1 MALQSYVNKEY
12 ALGVPGDM
20 VNPGE
25 GQNVFTPVNP
35 KADGDVNVGSFVFP
49 GSDPYTMAS
58 NAAAVDTAGADTYA
72 VAATPSS
79 GSAVSGNITVV
90 NNGADISLASTVGAA
105 NKTASTNTSASGTL
119 TIPVGKDFDGTV
131 TLGGK
136 TIATVASG
144 GTVTPGSTLTAT
156 GTNSTVTVSQTT
168 YSGTDI
174 VITFSVEWTATGT
187 GAAVM
192 GFVVRVQMYPNYI
205 LTSSGT
211 LTVPSGCALSVA
223 VRGDFYANSK
233 TEATIGQ
240 KVFASTTDGSI
251 STGAAGSS
259 VSGSVETDFV
269 VKRGGAAG
277 DLIVIGNQ

>member
-35 KADGDVNVGSFVFP
+35 IADGDVNVGSFVFP
-49 GSDPYTMAS
+49 GADPYTMAS
-58 NAAAVDTAGADTYA
+58 NSATVDMSGSDTYA

-79 GSAVSGNITVV
+79 GEPVTGNVTVT
-90 NNGADISLASTVGAA
+90 NDGLDISLQSTVGAV
-105 NKTASTNTSASGTL
+105 NKTESTNTSASGTL
-119 TIPVGKDFDGTV
+119 TIPVGADFTGSITF
-131 TLGGK
+131 GGK
-136 TIATVASG
+136 TIATVADGSAS
-144 GTVTPGSTLTAT
+144 PGSELTAT

-174 VITFSVEWTATGT
+174 VITFSVAWAAKGAGT
-187 GAAVM
+187 AVM
-192 GFVVRVQMYPNYI
+192 GFVARVQMYPNY
-205 LTSSGT
+205 LLNSQGT
-211 LTVPSGCALSVA
+211 LTVPSGSALSVA
-223 VRGDFYANSK
+223 VRGDFYAISK

-251 STGAAGSS
+251 STGAASGS
-259 VSGSVETDFV
+259 VPGSVETDFT

-277 DLIVIGNQ
+277 ELIVIGNQ

>member
-1 MALQSYVNKEY
+1 MALQSYVNKDY

-35 KADGDVNVGSFVFP
+35 IADGDVNVGSFVFP
-49 GSDPYTMAS
+49 GADPYTMAS
-58 NAAAVDTAGADTYA
+58 NSATVDMSGSDTYA

-79 GSAVSGNITVV
+79 GEPVTGHVTVA
-90 NNGADISLASTVGAA
+90 NDGLDISLQSTVGAI
-105 NKTASTNTSASGTL
+105 NNTSANGTL
-119 TIPVGKDFDGTV
+119 TIPVGADFEGTV

-136 TIATVASG
+136 TIATATSG
-144 GTVTPGSTLTAT
+144 SVSPGSDLTAT
-156 GTNSTVTVSQTT
+156 GTNSTVTVSKTE

-174 VITFSVEWTATGT
+174 VITFSVAWTAQGTGT
-187 GAAVM
+187 AVM
-192 GFVVRVQMYPNYI
+192 GFVVRVQMYPNY
-205 LTSSGT
+205 LLNSPGT
-211 LTVPSGCALSVA
+211 LTVPSGSALSVA
-223 VRGDFYANSK
+223 VRGDFYAISK

-251 STGAAGSS
+251 STGAAGGS
-259 VSGSVETDFV
+259 VSGSVETDFT

-277 DLIVIGNQ
+277 ELIVIGNQ

>member
-12 ALGVPGDM
+12 AQGVPGDM

-35 KADGDVNVGSFVFP
+35 IADGDVNVGSFVFP

-58 NAAAVDTAGADTYA
+58 NSATVDTSGSDTYA

-79 GSAVSGNITVV
+79 GAAVSGDITVV
-90 NNGADISLASTVGAA
+90 NDGLDISLQSTVGAI
-105 NKTASTNTSASGTL
+105 NKTESTNTSASGTL
-119 TIPVGKDFDGTV
+119 TIPVGADFEGTV

-136 TIATVASG
+136 TIATITG
-144 GTVTPGSTLTAT
+144 GSVSPGSDLTAT
-156 GTNSTVTVSQTT
+156 GTNSTVTVAKTE

-174 VITFSVEWTATGT
+174 VITFSVAWTATGT

-205 LTSSGT
+205 LNSPGT
-211 LTVPSGCALSVA
+211 LTVPSGSALSVA
-223 VRGDFYANSK
+223 VRGDFYAISK

-251 STGAAGSS
+251 STGAASGS
-259 VSGSVETDFV
+259 VAGSVETDFV

-277 DLIVIGNQ
+277 ELIVIGNQ

>member
-1 MALQSYVNKEY
+1 MALQSYVNKDY

-35 KADGDVNVGSFVFP
+35 IADGDVNVGSFVFP
-49 GSDPYTMAS
+49 GADPYTMAS
-58 NAAAVDTAGADTYA
+58 NSATVDMSGSDTYA

-79 GSAVSGNITVV
+79 GEPVTGHVTVA
-90 NNGADISLASTVGAA
+90 NDGLDISLQSTVGAI
-105 NKTASTNTSASGTL
+105 NNTSANGTL
-119 TIPVGKDFDGTV
+119 TIPVGADFEGTV

-136 TIATVASG
+136 TIATVTSG
-144 GTVTPGSTLTAT
+144 SVSPGSDLTAT
-156 GTNSTVTVSQTT
+156 GTNSTVTVSKTE

-174 VITFSVEWTATGT
+174 VITFSVAWTAQGTGT
-187 GAAVM
+187 AVM
-192 GFVVRVQMYPNYI
+192 GFVVRVQMYPNY
-205 LTSSGT
+205 LLNSPGT
-211 LTVPSGCALSVA
+211 LTVPSGSALSVA
-223 VRGDFYANSK
+223 VRGDFYAISK

-251 STGAAGSS
+251 STDAAGGS
-259 VSGSVETDFV
+259 VSGSVETDFT

-277 DLIVIGNQ
+277 ELIVIGNQ

>member
-1 MALQSYVNKEY
+1 MALQSYVNKDY

-35 KADGDVNVGSFVFP
+35 IADGDVNVGSFVFP
-49 GSDPYTMAS
+49 GADPYTMAS
-58 NAAAVDTAGADTYA
+58 NSATVDTSGSDTYA

-79 GSAVSGNITVV
+79 GDPVTGNVTVA
-90 NNGADISLASTVGAA
+90 NDGLDISLQSTVGAV
-105 NKTASTNTSASGTL
+105 NKTESTNTSASGTL
-119 TIPVGKDFDGTV
+119 TIPVGADFAGSITF
-131 TLGGK
+131 GGK
-136 TIATVASG
+136 TIATVADGS
-144 GTVTPGSTLTAT
+144 VSPGSELTAT

-174 VITFSVEWTATGT
+174 VITFSVAWTAQGTGT
-187 GAAVM
+187 AVM
-192 GFVVRVQMYPNYI
+192 GFVVRVQMYPNY
-205 LTSSGT
+205 LLNSPGT
-211 LTVPSGCALSVA
+211 LTVPSGSALSVA
-223 VRGDFYANSK
+223 VRGDFYAISK

-251 STGAAGSS
+251 STGAASGS

-277 DLIVIGNQ
+277 ELIVIGNQ

>member
-12 ALGVPGDM
+12 AQGVPGDM

-35 KADGDVNVGSFVFP
+35 IADGDVNVGSFVFP

-58 NAAAVDTAGADTYA
+58 NSATVDTSGSDTYA

-79 GSAVSGNITVV
+79 GAAVSGDITVV
-90 NNGADISLASTVGAA
+90 NDGLDISLQSTVGAI
-105 NKTASTNTSASGTL
+105 NKTESTNTSASGTL
-119 TIPVGKDFDGTV
+119 TIPVGADFEGTV

-136 TIATVASG
+136 TIATITG
-144 GTVTPGSTLTAT
+144 GSVSPGSDLTAT
-156 GTNSTVTVSQTT
+156 GTNSTVTVSKTE

-174 VITFSVEWTATGT
+174 VITFSVAWTATGT

-205 LTSSGT
+205 LNSPGT
-211 LTVPSGCALSVA
+211 LTVPSGSALSVA
-223 VRGDFYANSK
+223 VRGDFYAISK

-251 STGAAGSS
+251 STGAASGS
-259 VSGSVETDFV
+259 VAGSVETDFV

-277 DLIVIGNQ
+277 ELIVIGNQ

>member
-1 MALQSYVNKEY
+1 MALQSYVNKDY

-35 KADGDVNVGSFVFP
+35 IADGDVNVGSFVFP
-49 GSDPYTMAS
+49 GADPYTMAS
-58 NAAAVDTAGADTYA
+58 NSATVDMSGSDTYA

-79 GSAVSGNITVV
+79 GEPVTGHVTVA
-90 NNGADISLASTVGAA
+90 NDGLDISLQSTVGAI
-105 NKTASTNTSASGTL
+105 NNTSANGTL
-119 TIPVGKDFDGTV
+119 TIPVGADFEGTV

-136 TIATVASG
+136 TIATVTSG
-144 GTVTPGSTLTAT
+144 SVSPGSDLTAT
-156 GTNSTVTVSQTT
+156 GTNSTVTVSKTE

-174 VITFSVEWTATGT
+174 VITFPVAWTAQGTGT
-187 GAAVM
+187 AVM
-192 GFVVRVQMYPNYI
+192 GFVVRVQMYPNY
-205 LTSSGT
+205 LLNSPGT
-211 LTVPSGCALSVA
+211 LTVPSGSALSVA
-223 VRGDFYANSK
+223 VRGDFYAISK

-251 STGAAGSS
+251 STDAAGGS
-259 VSGSVETDFV
+259 VSGSVETDFT

-277 DLIVIGNQ
+277 ELIVIGNQ

>member
-1 MALQSYVNKEY
+1 MALQSYVNKDY

-35 KADGDVNVGSFVFP
+35 IADGDVNVGSFVFP
-49 GSDPYTMAS
+49 GADPYTMAS
-58 NAAAVDTAGADTYA
+58 NSATVDMSGSDTYA

-79 GSAVSGNITVV
+79 GEPVTGHVTVA
-90 NNGADISLASTVGAA
+90 NDGLDISLQSTVGAI
-105 NKTASTNTSASGTL
+105 NNTSANGTL
-119 TIPVGKDFDGTV
+119 TIPVGADFEGTV

-136 TIATVASG
+136 TIATVTSG
-144 GTVTPGSTLTAT
+144 SVSPGSDLTAT
-156 GTNSTVTVSQTT
+156 GTNSTVTVSKTE

-174 VITFSVEWTATGT
+174 VITFSVAWTAQGTGT
-187 GAAVM
+187 AVM
-192 GFVVRVQMYPNYI
+192 GFVVRVQMYPNY
-205 LTSSGT
+205 LLNSPGT
-211 LTVPSGCALSVA
+211 LTVPSGSALSVA
-223 VRGDFYANSK
+223 VRGDFYAISK

-251 STGAAGSS
+251 STGAAGGS
-259 VSGSVETDFV
+259 VSGSVETDFT

-277 DLIVIGNQ
+277 ELIVIGNQ